1 MIHPAGGGL
10 PPTGITPSPSEGI
23 RVTRLMIAAALW
35 ANAEVTRL
43 TKSPVAPPT
52 AGVPRGEVP
61 RNVRP
66 WREPVTTAPTTQTC
80 DPPTTEK
87 K

>member
-1 MIHPAGGGL
+1 M
-10 PPTGITPSPSEGI
+10 
-23 RVTRLMIAAALW
+23 TRLMIAAALW

-43 TKSPVAPPT
+43 TKPLVTPPT
-52 AGVPRGEVP
+52 VGVPRGEVP

-66 WREPVTTAPTTQTC
+66 WT
-80 DPPTTEK
+80 PPTTPATVPGECQPPK